1 MMSTVL
7 VTGCLGNLGW
17 KATSILASDERFQ
30 RILAC
35 DCGQAT
41 GAQADQLD
49 QWPKVEFV
57 PCDLSKW
64 QDLRWRGRILDV
76 DMVLHFAAQNPFPE
90 ASWQDV
96 AVSMDITN
104 HITTAMLASEKPQ
117 RLVYISSNHVM
128 GRYKDSLLGKP
139 DSAGML
145 RTDLEPGVGTIWNTG
160 LKVIDSTGY
169 ATVKLAGE
177 RVCRSVSEASNGR
190 ITSVSVRVGWCQ
202 PGENHPS
209 TLSAAGS
216 ITIERADEGAID
228 PSLAETDRWFQQMW
242 LSNADF
248 SQVIEKSLTEP
259 SNSWPSSSVIVNGM
273 SNNSGMVWSLQE
285 GRQCLGYEPVDD
297 VYAILGT

>member
-1 MMSTVL
+1 MKSTVL

-17 KATSILASDERFQ
+17 KATVLLASDERFD
-30 RILAC
+30 RVLAC
-35 DCGQAT
+35 DLGQST
-41 GAQADQLD
+41 EAQAKQLAD
-49 QWPKVEFV
+49 WPSVEFV
-57 PCDLSKW
+57 RCDLSKW
-64 QDLRWRGRILDV
+64 QDLRWRGRILDA

-104 HITTAMLASEKPQ
+104 HIITALLASVKPQ

-128 GRYKDSLLGKP
+128 GGYKDSLFGKP
-139 DSAGML
+139 DSVGGL
-145 RTDLEPGVGTIWNTG
+145 RTDLEPGVGTVWNSG

-177 RVCRSVSEASNGR
+177 RTCRAVSDASNGR
-190 ITSVSVRVGWCQ
+190 ITSVSVRIGWCQ

-216 ITIERADEGAID
+216 ITIERADEKTKD
-228 PSLAETDRWFQQMW
+228 SSLVRTDRWFQEMW

-248 SQVIEKSLTEP
+248 SQVIEKSLTATAE
-259 SNSWPSSSVIVNGM
+259 SWPSSSIIVNGM
-273 SNNSGMVWSLQE
+273 SGNSGMVWSLEE
-285 GRQCLGYEPVDD
+285 GKNYLDYIPVDD
-297 VYAILGT
+297 VYQILPR